1 VSSTDLANFALV
13 IVVSYLI
20 GSIPTGYLAAR
31 MLRGVDIRDYGSGS
45 TGATNVLRVLG
56 RGPFVAVMVADA
68 LKGYIPAMAVW
79 LIFSSYDLQVAAGI
93 SAVIGHDFP
102 IYIGFHGGRGVAT
115 TFGVYAAMAL
125 PVFVGLVAVGIFM
138 LLALRYMSVMS
149 IITVPL
155 GASVFLLLAVLQMD
169 EFNYTK
175 VVFGLFATALV
186 LLTHLPNINRL
197 IRGTEPKLGESLP
210 PKPKEKN
217 EPPRQKAETTS

>member
-13 IVVSYLI
+13 ITASYLI
-20 GSIPTGYLAAR
+20 GSIPTGYLAGRA
-31 MLRGVDIRDYGSGS
+31 MRGIDIRDYGSGA

-56 RGPFVAVMVADA
+56 RGPFVMVMVADA
-68 LKGYIPAMAVW
+68 LKGYIPAMAAW
-79 LIFSSYDLQVAAGI
+79 LIFESYDLQVAAGLG
-93 SAVIGHDFP
+93 AVIGHDFP

-125 PVFVGLVAVGIFM
+125 PVFVGLVAVGIFI

-155 GASVFLLLAVLQMD
+155 GAAVFLLLAVLGVD

-175 VVFGLFATALV
+175 VVFGIFATALV
-186 LLTHLPNINRL
+186 LLTHWPNIKRL
-197 IRGTEPKLGESLP
+197 IRGTEPKLGETS
-210 PKPKEKN
+210 E
-217 EPPRQKAETTS
+217 ESRSPPRQKAGTTS

>member
-1 VSSTDLANFALV
+1 VSSTDLANFAVV
-13 IVVSYLI
+13 IVASYLF
-20 GSIPTGYLAAR
+20 GSIPTGYLAGR
-31 MLRGVDIRDYGSGS
+31 MMRGIDIRDYGSGA

-56 RGPFVAVMVADA
+56 RGPFVLVMIADA
-68 LKGYIPAMAVW
+68 LKGYIPAMLAW
-79 LIFSSYDLQVAAGI
+79 LVFESYDLQVAAGLG
-93 SAVIGHDFP
+93 AVIGHDFP

-125 PVFVGLVAVGIFM
+125 PVFVGLVAVGIFI

-155 GASVFLLLAVLQMD
+155 GTVAFLILAIIGLD

-186 LLTHLPNINRL
+186 LLTHWPNIKRL
-197 IRGTEPKLGESLP
+197 IRGTEPKLGETSP
-210 PKPKEKN
+210 TSPEHK
-217 EPPRQKAETTS
+217 PPREKASTTT

>member
-1 VSSTDLANFALV
+1 MSSTDLANFALV
-13 IVVSYLI
+13 IVASYLI
-20 GSIPTGYLAAR
+20 GAIPTGYLAAR
-31 MLRGVDIRDYGSGS
+31 VMRGVDIRDYGSGS

-68 LKGYIPAMAVW
+68 LKGYIPAMAAW
-79 LIFSSYDLQVAAGI
+79 LILDSHDLQVAAGI

-102 IYIGFHGGRGVAT
+102 VYIGFHGGRGVAT

-155 GASVFLLLAVLQMD
+155 GATVFLLFALLQVD
-169 EFNYTK
+169 EFIYTK

-197 IRGTEPKLGESLP
+197 IRGTEPKLGDTPP
-210 PKPKEKN
+210 PKQ
-217 EPPRQKAETTS
+217 PRQKAGTT

>member
-1 VSSTDLANFALV
+1 MSSTDLANFALV

-20 GSIPTGYLAAR
+20 GSIPTGYLAVR
-31 MLRGVDIRDYGSGS
+31 LLRGVDIREYGSGS

-79 LIFSSYDLQVAAGI
+79 LLFESYDLQVAAGI

-115 TFGVYAAMAL
+115 TFGVFAAMAL
-125 PVFVGLVAVGIFM
+125 PVFVGLVAVGIFI

-155 GASVFLLLAVLQMD
+155 GAVAFLLLAIGGVD

-175 VVFGLFATALV
+175 VVFGAFATALV
-186 LLTHLPNINRL
+186 LLTHWANINRL
-197 IRGTEPKLGESLP
+197 IRGTEPKLGEATVP
-210 PKPKEKN
+210 PK
-217 EPPRQKAETTS
+217 PPRQKAGTTT

>member
-1 VSSTDLANFALV
+1 MSSTDLANFLLV

-20 GSIPTGYLAAR
+20 GAIPTGYLAAR
-31 MLRGVDIRDYGSGS
+31 FMRGIDIRDYGSGS

-56 RGPFVAVMVADA
+56 RGPFVAVMVGDA
-68 LKGYIPAMAVW
+68 LKGYIPAMAAW

-125 PVFVGLVAVGIFM
+125 PVFVGLVAVGIFI

-149 IITVPL
+149 IVTVPL
-155 GASVFLLLAVLQMD
+155 GAAAFLLLAVLGVD

-197 IRGTEPKLGESLP
+197 IRGTEPKLGEGAP
-210 PKPKEKN
+210 PAQ
-217 EPPRQKAETTS
+217 PPPHQKAGTTS

>member
-1 VSSTDLANFALV
+1 MYPFSASAT
-13 IVVSYLI
+13 I
-20 GSIPTGYLAAR
+20 T
-31 MLRGVDIRDYGSGS
+31 
-45 TGATNVLRVLG
+45 ATNVLRVLG

-79 LIFSSYDLQVAAGI
+79 LMFESYDLQVAAGI

-155 GASVFLLLAVLQMD
+155 GASVFLLLAVLGVD

-210 PKPKEKN
+210 PKP
-217 EPPRQKAETTS
+217 PRQKAETTS

>member
-13 IVVSYLI
+13 IVASYLI

-56 RGPFVAVMVADA
+56 RGPFVAVMIADA
-68 LKGYIPAMAVW
+68 LKGYIPAMAAW
-79 LIFSSYDLQVAAGI
+79 LIFESYDLQVAAGI

-155 GASVFLLLAVLQMD
+155 GAAVFLLLAVLGVD

-210 PKPKEKN
+210 PKP
-217 EPPRQKAETTS
+217 PRQKAETTS

>member
-1 VSSTDLANFALV
+1 MSSTDLANFALV

-56 RGPFVAVMVADA
+56 RGPFVAVMIADA
-68 LKGYIPAMAVW
+68 LKGYIPAMAAW
-79 LIFSSYDLQVAAGI
+79 LIFESYDLQVAAGI

-155 GASVFLLLAVLQMD
+155 GAAVFLLLAVLGVD

-210 PKPKEKN
+210 PKP
-217 EPPRQKAETTS
+217 PRQKAETTS

>member
-56 RGPFVAVMVADA
+56 RGPFVAVMIADA
-68 LKGYIPAMAVW
+68 LKGYIPAMAAW
-79 LIFSSYDLQVAAGI
+79 LIFESYDLQVAAGI

-155 GASVFLLLAVLQMD
+155 GAAVFLLLAVLGVD

-210 PKPKEKN
+210 PKP
-217 EPPRQKAETTS
+217 PRQKAETTS

>member
-79 LIFSSYDLQVAAGI
+79 LIFESYDLQVAAGI

-155 GASVFLLLAVLQMD
+155 GTAVFLLLAVLGVD

-210 PKPKEKN
+210 PKP
-217 EPPRQKAETTS
+217 PRQKAETTS

>member
-1 VSSTDLANFALV
+1 VSSTDFANFAVV
-13 IVVSYLI
+13 IVASYLF
-20 GSIPTGYLAAR
+20 GSIPTGYLAGR
-31 MLRGVDIRDYGSGS
+31 MMRGIDIRDYGSGA

-56 RGPFVAVMVADA
+56 RGPFVLVMIADA
-68 LKGYIPAMAVW
+68 LKGYIPAMVVW
-79 LIFSSYDLQVAAGI
+79 LIFESYDLQVAAGLG
-93 SAVIGHDFP
+93 AVIGHDFP

-125 PVFVGLVAVGIFM
+125 PVFVGLVAVGIFI

-155 GASVFLLLAVLQMD
+155 GTAAFLLLAILGMD

-186 LLTHLPNINRL
+186 LVTHWPNIKRL
-197 IRGTEPKLGESLP
+197 IRGTEPKFGETAQARAP
-210 PKPKEKN
+210 EDK
-217 EPPRQKAETTS
+217 PPRQKASTTT

>member
-1 VSSTDLANFALV
+1 MTSTDLANFVLV

-79 LIFSSYDLQVAAGI
+79 LMFESYDLQVAAGI

-155 GASVFLLLAVLQMD
+155 GASVFLLLAVLGVD

-186 LLTHLPNINRL
+186 LITHLPNINRL

-210 PKPKEKN
+210 PKP
-217 EPPRQKAETTS
+217 PRQKAETTS

>member
-1 VSSTDLANFALV
+1 
-13 IVVSYLI
+13 
-20 GSIPTGYLAAR
+20 
-31 MLRGVDIRDYGSGS
+31 
-45 TGATNVLRVLG
+45 
-56 RGPFVAVMVADA
+56 
-68 LKGYIPAMAVW
+68 MAVW

>member
-1 VSSTDLANFALV
+1 MSSTDLANFALV

-79 LIFSSYDLQVAAGI
+79 LIFESYDLQVAAGI

-155 GASVFLLLAVLQMD
+155 GTAVFLLLAVLGVD

-210 PKPKEKN
+210 PKP
-217 EPPRQKAETTS
+217 PRQKAETTS